1 MMKRLL
7 PGYLF
12 FLSLIFL
19 CAVTPAK
26 AQDSTKTAASEKP
39 IEKKAEPEKAA
50 TVSASTNTAAAPTL
64 KPVIRYHKAQ
74 SAVPQ
79 QTPVNNDSANI
90 KNQIDPT
97 QLNAKSLNSQYLYL
111 LTKTYHY
118 QQPLISAFWR
128 SVSDSIKLIHSQAKG
143 MQASVNH
150 TVDSLKA
157 NVRAKEQ
164 TLTESIAKNDS
175 ISLFGIDMSK
185 GSYSL
190 IMFGIIACLAVALA
204 IVMATIAKHKYEA
217 KHRTELYEEIEEDYR
232 NFKAKANE
240 KEKKLARELQTERN
254 KLDELLGR
262 G

>member
-12 FLSLIFL
+12 FLLLIFL

-26 AQDSTKTAASEKP
+26 AQDSTKTAASEKQV
-39 IEKKAEPEKAA
+39 EKKAEPEKTAVVSTATPSAA
-50 TVSASTNTAAAPTL
+50 
-64 KPVIRYHKAQ
+64 KPVVHYRKAQ
-74 SAVPQ
+74 SAVP

-97 QLNAKSLNSQYLYL
+97 QLNSKSLNAQYLYL
-111 LTKTYHY
+111 LTKAYHY

-128 SVSDSIKLIHSQAKG
+128 SVSDSIKLIRSQAKG

-157 NVRAKEQ
+157 NVRSKEQ
-164 TLTESIAKNDS
+164 TLTEAIAKNDS

-190 IMFGIIACLAVALA
+190 IMFGIIAGLAVALA
-204 IVMATIAKHKYEA
+204 IVMGTIAKHKYEA

>member
-1 MMKRLL
+1 MIKRLL

-12 FLSLIFL
+12 FLLVIFL

-26 AQDSTKTAASEKP
+26 AQDSTKTVASEKP
-39 IEKKAEPEKAA
+39 IEKKAEPEEASVVSAA
-50 TVSASTNTAAAPTL
+50 TSPAS
-64 KPVIRYHKAQ
+64 KPVVRYHKAQ

-79 QTPVNNDSANI
+79 QTPVNNDSASL
-90 KNQIDPT
+90 KDQIDPT
-97 QLNAKSLNSQYLYL
+97 QLNSKSLNAQYVYL
-111 LTKTYHY
+111 LSKTYHY
-118 QQPLISAFWR
+118 QQPLITAFWK

-164 TLTESIAKNDS
+164 TLTEAIAKNDS
-175 ISLFGIDMSK
+175 ISLLGIDMSK
-185 GSYSL
+185 GTYSM
-190 IMFGIIACLAVALA
+190 IMICIIVGLAVALT
-204 IVMATIAKHKYEA
+204 IVMGTTAKHKYEA

>member
-12 FLSLIFL
+12 FLLLIFL

-39 IEKKAEPEKAA
+39 IEKKAEPEKASVVSVA
-50 TVSASTNTAAAPTL
+50 TPPAS
-64 KPVIRYHKAQ
+64 KPVIRYHRPQAT
-74 SAVPQ
+74 APQ
-79 QTPVNNDSANI
+79 QTPVNNDSASL
-90 KNQIDPT
+90 KDQIDPT
-97 QLNAKSLNSQYLYL
+97 QLNSKSLNAQYVYL
-111 LTKTYHY
+111 LSKTYHY
-118 QQPLISAFWR
+118 QQPLITAFWK
-128 SVSDSIKLIHSQAKG
+128 SVSDSIKLIRSQAKG
-143 MQASVNH
+143 IQAGVNH

-157 NVRAKEQ
+157 SVRAKEQ

-175 ISLFGIDMSK
+175 ISLLGIDMSK
-185 GSYSL
+185 GTYSM
-190 IMFGIIACLAVALA
+190 IMICIIVALGVALA
-204 IVMATIAKHKYEA
+204 IVIGTTAKHKYEA

>member
-12 FLSLIFL
+12 FFLLIFL
-19 CAVTPAK
+19 CAVMPAK
-26 AQDSTKTAASEKP
+26 AQDSTKTTASEKP
-39 IEKKAEPEKAA
+39 IEKKAEPVKAA
-50 TVSASTNTAAAPTL
+50 TVSTATNTATPTS
-64 KPVIRYHKAQ
+64 KPVIHNRKAQ
-74 SAVPQ
+74 STVP

-97 QLNAKSLNSQYLYL
+97 QLNAKSLSGQYQYL

-118 QQPLISAFWR
+118 QQPLITAFWK
-128 SVSDSIKLIHSQAKG
+128 SVSDSIKQIRSQAKG

-164 TLTESIAKNDS
+164 TLTEAIAKNDS
-175 ISLFGIDMSK
+175 ISLLGIDMSK
-185 GSYSL
+185 GTYSL
-190 IMFGIIACLAVALA
+190 VLFGIIVCLAIALT
-204 IVMATIAKHKYEA
+204 IVLGTTAKHKYEA

-232 NFKAKANE
+232 NFKIKANE